1 MAWQTELTLI
11 VRTLIND
18 LEAVPTYSDARI
30 RQMIMVAFQYVITD
44 INLPLNYAV
53 DIVGQNIS
61 PDPTMG
67 ESRNVDYLGL
77 VALKSACMLDQST
90 LRTKLTTEGIRA
102 SLGPASM
109 VLVGGA
115 RAFMSILEV
124 GPCALYEDLV
134 NNYNIGEGAVVRA
147 VLGPFVG
154 NNFYPY
160 MNDRANDNRNGSIDF
175 YSH

>member
-18 LEAVPTYSDARI
+18 LETVPTYSDARI

-61 PDPTMG
+61 PDPSVG
-67 ESRNVDYLGL
+67 ETRDVDYLGL

-109 VLVGGA
+109 LISGG
-115 RAFMSILEV
+115 R
-124 GPCALYEDLV
+124 
-134 NNYNIGEGAVVRA
+134 
-147 VLGPFVG
+147 
-154 NNFYPY
+154 
-160 MNDRANDNRNGSIDF
+160 
-175 YSH
+175 